1 MTLSVKSINSS
12 RADYDFLAFGRALK
26 ARHRKDDRGIRAI
39 ADEIGVTATDISRA
53 MGGQNVS
60 IAKVIALCGWL
71 GVPVDTYYVP
81 PLRIEQKCFTG
92 STVKHRGAARP

>member
-1 MTLSVKSINSS
+1 MTLAQKSINTA

-26 ARHRKDDRGIRAI
+26 ARHRTDDRGIRAI
-39 ADEIGVTATDISRA
+39 GSEIGVTATDISRA

-71 GVPVDTYYVP
+71 GVPVDTFYVP
-81 PLRIEQKCFTG
+81 PTRSEDCCFSGTNVKQRGTG
-92 STVKHRGAARP
+92 Q